1 MAALDAMTIRLHLRA
16 MRVLGVVE
24 DLPERLVVAVVAVSR
39 VIRCGDCGFKTA
51 RVHAT
56 RRVKVADLAV
66 SGRPTTLV
74 WHRRRFRCN
83 NCGTTRSEPSPFVAG
98 HLTPRLARA
107 VTRDVAHMT
116 VAAVARRYG
125 LSWHRVMALV
135 LAEGALLARHRR
147 RRPCRVLL
155 VDEKSMRK
163 GRGQFSTILVD
174 GDRGRVIAVL
184 AGRSAEVLGAFLA
197 RQSPAWRKGVAVV
210 VTDMAE
216 CYRTAVRKWLPEARH
231 VVDRFHVVRNF
242 AKVVVSARRDA
253 QRTPPGQPH
262 DPALFRNRFLLMK
275 RLDRLSGNEMATLGR
290 IFDAHPRAGRGVG
303 PGAALPRDLLRP
315 DRGAGQPGGRRS
327 GGCLHRRRRQPRP
340 GHHQLLPLGAR
351 VAQLPRPASHQRRLR
366 GRQQQDRGPR
376 THGLRIPVP
385 AQLRRPGSH
394 RVLRA
399 PARPVALMWRLAS
412 SRDQFRRLG
421 ITGFREEQNR
431 RTRTAVPTP
440 IH

>member
-1 MAALDAMTIRLHLRA
+1 MAVLDAMTIRLHLRA

-24 DLPERLVVAVVAVSR
+24 DLPERLVVAVVAISS

-74 WHRRRFRCN
+74 WHRRRFRCQR
-83 NCGTTRSEPSPFVAG
+83 CGTTTSERSPFVAG
-98 HLTPRLARA
+98 HLTQRLARA
-107 VTRDVAHMT
+107 VTRDVTHMT
-116 VAAVARRYG
+116 VAAAARRYG

-135 LAEGALLARHRR
+135 LAEGQVLARHRR

-184 AGRSAEVLGAFLA
+184 AGRSAEVLGGFLA
-197 RQSPAWRKGVAVV
+197 RQSPAWRKGVSVV

-216 CYRTAVRKWLPEARH
+216 CYRTAVRKWLPDARH

-275 RLDRLSGNEMATLGR
+275 RLDRLSGTEMATLGR
-290 IFDAHPRAGRGVG
+290 IFDAHPELGVVWGLVQRFHVIFCAPTEELANQAVGDLADAYVAAGVNLGPAITSFCRWGPESLNFHAQHATNAASEGVNNKIEVLERMAYG
-303 PGAALPRDLLRP
+303 FRSRP
-315 DRGAGQPGGRRS
+315 NYV
-327 GGCLHRRRRQPRP
+327 
-340 GHHQLLPLGAR
+340 AR
-351 VAQLPRPASHQRRLR
+351 VLLVCSGHPP
-366 GRQQQDRGPR
+366 
-376 THGLRIPVP
+376 GLSP
-385 AQLRRPGSH
+385 
-394 RVLRA
+394 
-399 PARPVALMWRLAS
+399 
-412 SRDQFRRLG
+412 
-421 ITGFREEQNR
+421 
-431 RTRTAVPTP
+431 
-440 IH
+440 

>member
-24 DLPERLVVAVVAVSR
+24 DLPERLVVAVVAISS

-56 RRVKVADLAV
+56 RRLKVADLAV

-83 NCGTTRSEPSPFVAG
+83 NCETTTSEPSPFVAG
-98 HLTPRLARA
+98 HLTQRLARA
-107 VTRDVAHMT
+107 VTRDVAQMT

-184 AGRSAEVLGAFLA
+184 AGRSADVLGAFLA
-197 RQSPAWRKGVAVV
+197 RQSPAWRKGVSVV

-262 DPALFRNRFLLMK
+262 DPALFRNRFLLLK

-290 IFDAHPRAGRGVG
+290 IFDAHPELGVVWGLVQRFHVIFCAPTEELANQAVSDLADAYIAAGVNLGPAITSFCRWGPESLNFHGQRATNGASEGVNNKIEVLERMAYG
-303 PGAALPRDLLRP
+303 FRSRP
-315 DRGAGQPGGRRS
+315 NYV
-327 GGCLHRRRRQPRP
+327 
-340 GHHQLLPLGAR
+340 AR
-351 VAQLPRPASHQRRLR
+351 VLIVCSGHPP
-366 GRQQQDRGPR
+366 
-376 THGLRIPVP
+376 GLSP
-385 AQLRRPGSH
+385 
-394 RVLRA
+394 
-399 PARPVALMWRLAS
+399 
-412 SRDQFRRLG
+412 
-421 ITGFREEQNR
+421 
-431 RTRTAVPTP
+431 
-440 IH
+440 